1 MSVVLLG
8 VVLLVL
14 LGAGAFAFALARSG
28 KQQYDAQGQIVPGV
42 ASEAPASWAGAHTPE
57 AKLHR
62 RLGAAMRGL
71 REVAGAPGE
80 EVRLLELRVELEQQ
94 ALEIDRRLIAAS
106 HLPAAAKAPALA
118 QAEQAVSAVEQAA
131 GAIIG
136 QVALGSTATDRALA
150 DVTERIHFAAQARE
164 ELDRLEGLGSDSVG
178 SSWPPD
184 WATAEPADTE
194 PSADEP
200 DEGGTPQTG
209 TA

>member
-8 VVLLVL
+8 IVLLVL
-14 LGAGAFAFALARSG
+14 IGAGAFAFALARSG

-94 ALEIDRRLIAAS
+94 ALEIDR
-106 HLPAAAKAPALA
+106 
-118 QAEQAVSAVEQAA
+118 
-131 GAIIG
+131 
-136 QVALGSTATDRALA
+136 
-150 DVTERIHFAAQARE
+150 
-164 ELDRLEGLGSDSVG
+164 
-178 SSWPPD
+178 
-184 WATAEPADTE
+184 
-194 PSADEP
+194 
-200 DEGGTPQTG
+200 
-209 TA
+209 